1 MKKILFTGG
10 GSAGHTVPNLALIED
25 VLSFGD
31 TEVCYIGTDGI
42 EKGLV
47 TKRGIPYY
55 TITCPKLVR
64 GKEGWR
70 KNAHIPMAFLRAVR
84 EAKAGLLTFRPDVVF
99 SKGGYVALPVVFAA
113 RSLKIP
119 CIAHESDFSP
129 GLANRISARRCQTV
143 FTSFPETAKRLRH
156 GKYSGAPMRASLTK
170 YTKAD
175 AIKALSIP
183 LGAKV
188 LLVLGGGSGSR
199 TLNEAVLSNLK
210 ALTSK
215 YYVLHIC
222 GKGNLPVA
230 NFRGYRAFEYFS
242 DIGLLYAVADGV
254 VSRAGAGAVFELLAL
269 QKPALFIPLAG
280 ATRGDQAENAEYFR
294 SRGLCRVLAQN
305 EIEKLPQAVDEL
317 FLDTELKKRLKE
329 NALVSGNAVI
339 VRALREQT

>member
-10 GSAGHTVPNLALIED
+10 GSAGHTVPNLAIIDD
-25 VLSFGD
+25 VLAYGD

-42 EKGLV
+42 EKGLI

-55 TITCPKLVR
+55 TISCPKLIR

-70 KNAHIPMAFLRAVR
+70 NNVHIPSAFCRAVR

-113 RSLKIP
+113 RALKIP

-129 GLANRISARRCQTV
+129 GLANRLSAGRCETV

-170 YTKAD
+170 HTKTE

-188 LLVLGGGSGSR
+188 LLVLGGGSGSK

-210 ALTSK
+210 TLTAK
-215 YYVLHIC
+215 YFVLHIC

-230 NFRGYRAFEYFS
+230 NFRSYRAFEYFS

-254 VSRAGAGAVFELLAL
+254 VSRAGAGAVFELISL

-294 SRGLCRVLAQN
+294 SRGLCHVLEQTA
-305 EIEKLPQAVDEL
+305 IENLPQAVDKL
-317 FLDTELKKRLKE
+317 FADTKLKTRLKE
-329 NALVSGNAVI
+329 TALPSGNAVI
-339 VRALREQT
+339 VRALRERT